1 MDPGLEGCLKV
12 FTLALIQILNVLCS
26 ISVKKTPAFHISS
39 YMEFINFE
47 ATLLLNGIVLII
59 RNVSMS
65 GPLELLILALVLC
78 KCCSCP

>member
-12 FTLALIQILNVLCS
+12 FTLALIQILNFLCS

-39 YMEFINFE
+39 YMEFTNFE

-59 RNVSMS
+59 RNLSMS
-65 GPLELLILALVLC
+65 GPLELLILTLVLS
-78 KCCSCP
+78 KCYSCP